1 MMNQLSNWINSVSVY
16 ADMSPDL
23 GIRYQVN
30 QWLQTRT
37 HRALSLTA
45 WCRLFSD
52 QSTDREVLAFVYQR
66 FSEYSGLEFGRVRP
80 GDLLHGD
87 LHLALVCWHD
97 WVITF
102 CEDFCEQFYL
112 DLSDCFDEDDFET
125 IGELV
130 TFLHSQVELS
140 RNKTQA
146 PRLQVVTSKVS
157 AA

>member
-1 MMNQLSNWINSVSVY
+1 MMNPLSNLINSVSVY
-16 ADMSPDL
+16 AEMSPDL
-23 GIRYQVN
+23 TIRCQVN

-37 HRALSLTA
+37 RRALSLTA

-52 QSTDREVLAFVYQR
+52 ESNDRELLAFVYQR

-80 GDLLHGD
+80 GDRLNAD
-87 LHLALVCWHD
+87 LHLALVSWYD

-102 CEDFCEQFYL
+102 VEDFCVHFHI
-112 DLSDCFDEDDFET
+112 DLSDRFDEDNFET

-130 TFLHSQVELS
+130 TFLHEQVTHS
-140 RNKTQA
+140 RNKTET
-146 PRLQVVTSKVS
+146 PRLQVVASSIS